1 MGLFL
6 GKRDREL
13 AKNVAKCYY
22 SLADGDCEVEVIE
35 SLDSKMPNVSFI
47 NDIRK
52 ELQVWWPRNIG
63 TKSKV
68 ARLSESDFVYCINE
82 LRARNGSPPISSDG
96 TLHKKWMECMASN
109 EPHVYLVAIRG
120 ERTKFVLVNTNV
132 HSRSK
137 A

>member
-1 MGLFL
+1 M

-22 SLADGDCEVEVIE
+22 GLDDGDCEIEVIE

-63 TKSKV
+63 MKSQV

-120 ERTKFVLVNTNV
+120 ERTKFVLVNTKV